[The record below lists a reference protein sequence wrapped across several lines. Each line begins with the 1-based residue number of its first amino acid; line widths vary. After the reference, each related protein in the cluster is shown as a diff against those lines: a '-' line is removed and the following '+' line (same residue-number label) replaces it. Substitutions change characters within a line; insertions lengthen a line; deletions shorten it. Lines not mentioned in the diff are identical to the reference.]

1 MEKVGEMII
10 LFPDNRQQQKDI
22 ATKFIKDS
30 RASFAGK
37 NKTGYMLVTW
47 SDKDDVNVALFDSGE
62 LTLAELEVY
71 VDAAMDVLAD
81 NMEE

>member
-1 MEKVGEMII
+1 MII
-10 LFPDNRQQQKDI
+10 PFPNTAQQQKDI

-37 NKTGYMLVTW
+37 KKTGYMLLTW
-47 SDKDDVNVALFDSGE
+47 AGDDVNVATYDVEGITFE
-62 LTLAELEVY
+62 QLEFY
-71 VDAAMDVLAD
+71 VDAALDSIAD